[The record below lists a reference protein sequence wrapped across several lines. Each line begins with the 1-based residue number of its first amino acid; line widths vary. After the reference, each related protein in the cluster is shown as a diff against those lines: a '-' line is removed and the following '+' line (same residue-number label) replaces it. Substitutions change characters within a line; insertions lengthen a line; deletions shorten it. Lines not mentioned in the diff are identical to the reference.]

1 MLVRHLDE
9 LKAEGGTKVIA
20 SGADSVRYIVAADN
34 AGFSVSDVRATGP
47 TEATLHYKHHTEAC
61 VVIEGEGT
69 IEDLTTGEVH
79 PLKPGSIYV
88 LYPGERNHLRI
99 PNELRVIAI
108 FNPALLGTETPDAD
122 GSYQAPPE

>member
-34 AGFSVSDVRATGP
+34 AGFSVSDVKATGP
-47 TEATLHYKHHTEAC
+47 TEATLPYKHHTEAC

-88 LYPGERNHLRI
+88 LYPGETQPSANTERDACHCHLQSGAARH
-99 PNELRVIAI
+99 
-108 FNPALLGTETPDAD
+108 GDA
-122 GSYQAPPE
+122 